1 MKSCK
6 LRYFNL
12 FEFFDC
18 TGFHRITLC
27 SLLGLCLIS
36 RAVKQFW
43 ANFRVFVRIRPQLF
57 ASKSYVLTETVV
69 KKQRASIRSQF
80 GTL

>member
-18 TGFHRITLC
+18 T
-27 SLLGLCLIS
+27 
-36 RAVKQFW
+36 

-69 KKQRASIRSQF
+69 KKTTCQYSEPIRNSVRR
-80 GTL
+80 